1 MHAKAEVH
9 CYHMKAGN
17 GGGQVRLD
25 ESFWDD
31 FLGNDDFRS
40 ILPAVI
46 HDIADSA
53 SFLSDLES
61 LSSTALSLDTN

>member
-1 MHAKAEVH
+1 MHAKVQVYG
-9 CYHMKAGN
+9 YHMK
-17 GGGQVRLD
+17 GGSGEGKVSHD

-31 FLGNDDFRS
+31 FLGNYDFRS
-40 ILPAVI
+40 ILLAVT